1 MIHYG
6 RILHGHGGK
15 RLQVSRIPV
24 PIMELSEDIM
34 TVEDLALD
42 VLYIMVALL
51 GIVYYFRFF
60 VEA

>member
-1 MIHYG
+1 
-6 RILHGHGGK
+6 
-15 RLQVSRIPV
+15 
-24 PIMELSEDIM
+24 M

-51 GIVYYFRFF
+51 AIVYYFRFF